1 MMVAL
6 DLLLAVLLSATVV
19 YCFLL
24 NRQLTALRAGEG
36 QLRAVI
42 GEFGQATA
50 NAEAGIANLRSVS
63 DKVGQ
68 SLEAQVQEA
77 RRLLEDINFAT
88 EAGSRLAD
96 RLASMIE
103 GKREPATLR
112 VVAEKP
118 RSEAERE
125 LVQSLRDLK

>member
-1 MMVAL
+1 MMLVL
-6 DLLLAVLLSATVV
+6 DLLLVMLLAATVV

-24 NRQLTALRAGEG
+24 NRQLTHLRAGEG

-50 NAEAGIANLRSVS
+50 KAEAGIANLRGAS
-63 DKVGQ
+63 DKAGQ
-68 SLEAQVQEA
+68 ALETQVQEA
-77 RRLLEDINFAT
+77 RRLLDDITFAT

-96 RLASMIE
+96 RLAAMLE
-103 GKREPATLR
+103 GHREPPPLR

>member
-1 MMVAL
+1 MMMAL
-6 DLLLAVLLSATVV
+6 DLLLAVLLAATVV

-42 GEFGQATA
+42 TEFGQATA
-50 NAEAGIANLRSVS
+50 KAESGIANLRSAS

-77 RRLLEDINFAT
+77 LRLLDDINFAT
-88 EAGSRLAD
+88 EAGSRLVD
-96 RLASMIE
+96 RLAGMLE
-103 GKREPATLR
+103 NGREPAPLR
-112 VVAEKP
+112 VVAEGP